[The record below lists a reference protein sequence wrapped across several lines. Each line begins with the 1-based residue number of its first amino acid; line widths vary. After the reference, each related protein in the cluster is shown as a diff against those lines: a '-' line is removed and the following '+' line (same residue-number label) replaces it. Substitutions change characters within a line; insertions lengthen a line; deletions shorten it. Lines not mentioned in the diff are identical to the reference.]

1 MLPSELLRVKIYNNE
16 YIRPLFADINDENI
30 FLADSMIKIYE
41 ENVGKK
47 LKDLEE
53 ELKELE
59 RFAEEYGYDFKF
71 FRGLKAL
78 LDRRLSFEE
87 NFYSVD
93 IIRIR
98 AEIFETTNR
107 LFGGFILSEEEKKKV
122 ISEVSKKLNLKED
135 QLEEIFKSI
144 YEEEKK
150 IKAFEKI
157 NGEELLKLYNLSLL
171 QTLLFRCKKLFL
183 DVKAS
188 GHDIKRLLWNIKKLG
203 LLYIAEKSFN
213 GIIFTIDGPASVIKQ
228 IERYGTRMAKII
240 PLILPFSYWKIFA
253 YISSKLR
260 SKKSKAKTYKFILNN
275 ESERLFPSFKKVEV
289 TYDSELEEEFAKRFV
304 TVTGEWKL
312 IREPEPL
319 ISGKTIFIPDF
330 LIVKGDVKVYLEIM
344 GFWTEDY
351 LKRKIEKI
359 KQLKDINLILAIDSS
374 LGDIKIDDPNII
386 IIKYDKK
393 ISSFDIIK
401 ALRKFENINKN

>member
-1 MLPSELLRVKIYNNE
+1 
-16 YIRPLFADINDENI
+16 
-30 FLADSMIKIYE
+30 
-41 ENVGKK
+41 
-47 LKDLEE
+47 
-53 ELKELE
+53 
-59 RFAEEYGYDFKF
+59 
-71 FRGLKAL
+71 
-78 LDRRLSFEE
+78 
-87 NFYSVD
+87 
-93 IIRIR
+93 
-98 AEIFETTNR
+98 
-107 LFGGFILSEEEKKKV
+107 
-122 ISEVSKKLNLKED
+122 
-135 QLEEIFKSI
+135 
-144 YEEEKK
+144 
-150 IKAFEKI
+150 
-157 NGEELLKLYNLSLL
+157 
-171 QTLLFRCKKLFL
+171 
-183 DVKAS
+183 
-188 GHDIKRLLWNIKKLG
+188 
-203 LLYIAEKSFN
+203 LYIAEKSFN

-359 KQLKDINLILAIDSS
+359 KQLRDINLILAIDSS

-393 ISSFDIIK
+393 FQVLI
-401 ALRKFENINKN
+401 

>member
-1 MLPSELLRVKIYNNE
+1 MLPSELLRIKIYNNE
-16 YIRPLFADINDENI
+16 YIKPLFAELKDENL
-30 FLADSMIKIYE
+30 FLADSLVKIYE
-41 ENVGKK
+41 ESIGKRV
-47 LKDLEE
+47 KDLEE
-53 ELKELE
+53 RVKELE
-59 RFAEEYGYDFKF
+59 LFAEEYGYDFKF
-71 FRGLKAL
+71 FRGLKTL
-78 LDRRLSFEE
+78 LDRRLVFEE
-87 NFYSVD
+87 NVD
-93 IIRIR
+93 TIDSIRIR

-107 LFGGFILSEEEKKKV
+107 LFGGFVLREEERKKV
-122 ISEVSKKLNLKED
+122 ISEVSKKLNLNQE
-135 QLEEIFKSI
+135 QVEEIFKSI

-150 IKAFEKI
+150 IKGFEKI
-157 NGEELLKLYNLSLL
+157 SGEELLKLYNLSLL

-183 DVKAS
+183 DVKAT
-188 GHDIKRLLWNIKKLG
+188 GYEIKRLLWNVKKLG

-213 GIIFTIDGPASVIKQ
+213 GITFSIDGPVSVIKQ

-260 SKKSKAKTYKFILNN
+260 AKKGKSKIYKFVMSK
-275 ESERLFPSFKKVEV
+275 ESEKLFPKYEKLELE
-289 TYDSELEEEFAKRFV
+289 YDSDLEESFAKRFV

-312 IREPEPL
+312 IREPEPI

-330 LIVKGDVKVYLEIM
+330 LLIKDDIKVYLEII

-359 KQLKDINLILAIDSS
+359 KQLKDINLILAIDYS
-374 LGDIKIDDPNII
+374 LGDIKIDDPNIV
-386 IIKYDKK
+386 IIKYDKT

-401 ALRKFENINKN
+401 ALRKFEK